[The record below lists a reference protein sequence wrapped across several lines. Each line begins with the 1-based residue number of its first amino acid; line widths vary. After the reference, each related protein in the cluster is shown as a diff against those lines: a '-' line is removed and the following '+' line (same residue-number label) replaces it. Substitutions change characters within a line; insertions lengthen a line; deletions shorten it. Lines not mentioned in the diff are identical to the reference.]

1 MKKLFG
7 LLFVAGILAISACGS
22 GSKEEAKKT
31 DSLATP
37 AVDTAAAHVVD
48 TTAAP
53 VK

>member
-22 GSKEEAKKT
+22 GAKEEPKTT

-37 AVDTAAAHVVD
+37 VADTAVAPVAD
-48 TTAAP
+48 TTATPAQ
-53 VK
+53 

>member
-22 GSKEEAKKT
+22 GAKDEAKKT

-37 AVDTAAAHVVD
+37 AVDTTAHVAD
-48 TTAAP
+48 TAAAP